1 MYDMNGRE
9 ATEAAPILDAL
20 PDLEQY
26 IFCSSA
32 GVYLKVGASTCHII
46 CIESINFEAC
56 CARSLPCI

>member
-1 MYDMNGRE
+1 MNGRE

-32 GVYLKVGASTCHII
+32 GVYLKVAAT
-46 CIESINFEAC
+46 AC
-56 CARSLPCI
+56 YSCALRQ